1 MTVRSQG
8 RVQWFTGVFSVPL
21 RARVLKCTSPLEG
34 TSKEEYQSGYL
45 EVGPLGSV

>member
-34 TSKEEYQSGYL
+34 ASKEETES
-45 EVGPLGSV
+45 SHDI